1 MCLSP
6 HLRLAPRYRPP
17 TPHPHPAVRRC
28 DGSAI
33 APATRDHAQPLSKEG
48 EDSRLLRRGVLAE
61 ERDQLAANV
70 LLDETDRQGRRTDAE
85 ELRDGGDIGGG
96 CGGDEQH

>member
-1 MCLSP
+1 M
-6 HLRLAPRYRPP
+6 
-17 TPHPHPAVRRC
+17 
-28 DGSAI
+28 
-33 APATRDHAQPLSKEG
+33 
-48 EDSRLLRRGVLAE
+48 LRRGVLAE